1 MRRTYRVRRH
11 ISSKPHT
18 CTEDT
23 DVYAAGIS
31 VKVARITLG
40 DLPVCLGLL
49 SSRGDRMNRQKSA
62 DGIVGFLDQAEGSN
76 LNCVTG
82 A

>member
-1 MRRTYRVRRH
+1 MRRPYRVRSQ

-18 CTEDT
+18 CTEDM
-23 DVYAAGIS
+23 DVDAAGIS

-40 DLPVCLGLL
+40 DLPICHVLP
-49 SSRGDRMNRQKSA
+49 SSRGDGMNRQKSA
-62 DGIVGFLDQAEGSN
+62 DGIVGFLNRAEGLN